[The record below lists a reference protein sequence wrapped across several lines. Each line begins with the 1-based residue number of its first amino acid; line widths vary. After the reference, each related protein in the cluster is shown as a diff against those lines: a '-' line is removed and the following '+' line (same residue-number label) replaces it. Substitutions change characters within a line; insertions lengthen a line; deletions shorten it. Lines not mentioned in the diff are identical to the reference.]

1 MNKSPSDK
9 NALQEYFQKLGKSLP
24 KYESKKVGGED
35 HAPVWQSKVVL
46 FDGSSY
52 KGKPAESKSESD
64 SYAARFALK
73 RLSQF
78 SSPSTHNS
86 SQFSSPSTHN
96 PPKKSSKNNLKYPS
110 LGNFKNSKPSKK
122 ITPNKINLE
131 MYERVCL
138 LVDIENQQNALKIL
152 NERFGCIKWF
162 EVYIFISK
170 GNPLISKIK
179 SECNEESFF
188 VKIIEVPSTRKDAAD
203 VGLSLV
209 AGEMIINNEYDIFI
223 ILSNDHFADPLAECM
238 KNYDELRFSNGK
250 LKSKNPDI
258 EVHVYRDTQ
267 NVIEKLEEL
276 GEVI

>member
-9 NALQEYFQKLGKSLP
+9 NALQEYFQKLGKPLP
-24 KYESKKVGGED
+24 KYESVKVGGED
-35 HAPVWQSKVVL
+35 HTPVWQSKVIL
-46 FDGSSY
+46 YDGSSY

-64 SYAARFALK
+64 SYAAKFASK
-73 RLSQF
+73 RLFGKKSSKF
-78 SSPSTHNS
+78 SP
-86 SQFSSPSTHN
+86 QSTHN

-110 LGNFKNSKPSKK
+110 LGNFKPSKK
-122 ITPNKINLE
+122 ITSKKINLK

-152 NERFGCIKWF
+152 NERFGCIECF

-209 AGEMIINNEYDIFI
+209 AGEMIINDECDIFI
-223 ILSNDHFADPLAECM
+223 ILSNDHFADTLAECM
-238 KNYDELRFSNGK
+238 KNYGELRYNK
-250 LKSKNPDI
+250 KTRKDKNLNI
-258 EVHVYRDTQ
+258 EVHVCRDTQ
-267 NVIEKLEEL
+267 HVIEKLKEL
-276 GEVI
+276 GGVI